1 MPTIKQNLAFVST
14 TDREFVGTVA
24 FKNEKLCLPNGS
36 KVALGIDGSR
46 WVIVFQEAPNKPFTV
61 YEYSADKQTIL
72 VDKKY
77 GGPEDI
83 KRVRQLVAYFF
94 ENTQIDDVVTI
105 EPGGID

>member
-1 MPTIKQNLAFVST
+1 MPTIKQNLAFVSR

-36 KVALGIDGSR
+36 KLALGIDGSR
-46 WVIVFQEAPNKPFTV
+46 WVIVFQQAPNEPFIV
-61 YEYSADKQTIL
+61 YEYSADKQTVL
-72 VDKKY
+72 VDKNV

-94 ENTQIDDVVTI
+94 DHAQIDDVVTI
-105 EPGGID
+105 VPGGID